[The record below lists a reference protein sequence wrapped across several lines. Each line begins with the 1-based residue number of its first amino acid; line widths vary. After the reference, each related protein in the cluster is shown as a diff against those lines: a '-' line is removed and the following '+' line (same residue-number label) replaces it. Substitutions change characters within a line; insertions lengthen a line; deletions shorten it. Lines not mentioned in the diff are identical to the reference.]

1 MGTGKPEVGNK
12 LKRAEMAFKDKTSK
26 KKEKKERQ
34 IERRKEAEAL
44 GSEAPPKQLPKSLDT
59 MREYD
64 ETVVA
69 PGDDE
74 VMGEDAMDEFAEHF
88 AGTNAENKTLITTG
102 RYTCPEIMNLVNEL
116 LDLMPH
122 AEYRKRGNS
131 ELKPII
137 EGATERGYTM
147 MMVITSKSK
156 KATGLW
162 VVKLPVGPT
171 AHFRMTSV
179 RLRKQIRNHG
189 RPTSHRPELV
199 LNNFSTRLGHRVGRL
214 FGSLFPH
221 DPQFHG
227 RRVVT
232 LHNQRDFI
240 FLRHHRYMF
249 SETGERAYLQELGPR
264 ITLRLKSLQ
273 LGTFDTTNGL
283 YEWHHKPDMDTSRRR
298 FFL

>member
-1 MGTGKPEVGNK
+1 MGRLKPDVGNK
-12 LKRAEMAFKDKTSK
+12 LKRAELAFKDKANK
-26 KKEKKERQ
+26 KKEKKQRQ

-44 GSEAPPKQLPKSLDT
+44 GSEAPPKQVPKSLDT

-64 ETVVA
+64 ETVVQ
-69 PGDDE
+69 PDDEE
-74 VMGEDAMDEFAEHF
+74 VMGEDAIDEFAEHF
-88 AGTNAENKTLITTG
+88 TGAESKTLITTG
-102 RYTCPEIMNLVNEL
+102 HYTSPEIMQLVDEL
-116 LDLMPH
+116 VDLMPN
-122 AEYRKRGNS
+122 AEYRKRGTAD
-131 ELKPII
+131 LKPII
-137 EGATERGYTM
+137 EGASERGYTM
-147 MMVITSKSK
+147 MMVVTSKAK

-162 VVKLPVGPT
+162 VVKLPAGPT

-199 LNNFSTRLGHRVGRL
+199 LNNFGTRLGHRIGRL

-232 LHNQRDFI
+232 LHNQRDFV

-249 SETGERAYLQELGPR
+249 SETGQRAYLQELGPR
-264 ITLRLKSLQ
+264 LTLRLRSLQ
-273 LGTFDTTNGL
+273 LGTFDTTHGL
-283 YEWHHKPDMDTSRRR
+283 YEWHHTPDMDTSRRR